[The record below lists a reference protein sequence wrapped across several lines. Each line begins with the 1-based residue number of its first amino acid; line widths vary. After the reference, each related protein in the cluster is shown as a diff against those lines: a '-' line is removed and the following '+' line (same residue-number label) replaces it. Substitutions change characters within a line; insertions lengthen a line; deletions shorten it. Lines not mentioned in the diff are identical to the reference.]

1 VRATQAL
8 RSQVREEARNS
19 DNNRGRDA
27 VLTVELPLVA
37 SKTFR
42 KSLTDRNLRSVG
54 LVESGL

>member
-1 VRATQAL
+1 VW
-8 RSQVREEARNS
+8 EEAHNS